1 MGGKREF
8 DLDFLVLY
16 GCYVYNVY
24 MSDYTIK
31 YKSNLNVVYSCKY
44 HVIWCPKYRRAVL
57 VKGVDVRLKEII
69 QAVATDCKSE
79 ILELEVM
86 PDHVHLLVEVDPQF
100 GIHRLIKLMKGKS
113 SKLLREEFPWVKSR
127 LPTLWTNS
135 YFVSTI
141 GGAPLEVV
149 KQYIEQQ
156 KHK

>member
-1 MGGKREF
+1 
-8 DLDFLVLY
+8 
-16 GCYVYNVY
+16 

-44 HVIWCPKYRRAVL
+44 HVIWCPKYRRSVL

-69 QAVATDCKSE
+69 QSVATECKCE

-100 GIHRLIKLMKGKS
+100 GIHKLIKLMKGRS
-113 SKLLREEFPWVKSR
+113 SRLLREEFKWIKSR

>member
-1 MGGKREF
+1 
-8 DLDFLVLY
+8 
-16 GCYVYNVY
+16 

-44 HVIWCPKYRRAVL
+44 HVIWCPKYRKSVL
-57 VKGVDVRLKEII
+57 INGADSRLKQVI
-69 QAVATDCKSE
+69 QEVATEYKCE

-100 GIHRLIKLMKGKS
+100 GIHRLIKLMKGRS
-113 SKLLREEFPWVKSR
+113 SRLLRAEFAWIKSR

>member
-1 MGGKREF
+1 
-8 DLDFLVLY
+8 
-16 GCYVYNVY
+16 

-44 HVIWCPKYRRAVL
+44 HVIWCPKYRRPVL

-69 QAVATDCKSE
+69 QDVAAECNSE

-113 SKLLREEFPWVKSR
+113 SKLIREEFKWIKSR

>member
-1 MGGKREF
+1 
-8 DLDFLVLY
+8 
-16 GCYVYNVY
+16 

-44 HVIWCPKYRRAVL
+44 HVIWCPKYRRSVL

-69 QAVATDCKSE
+69 QNVATECKSE

-113 SKLLREEFPWVKSR
+113 SKLIREEFKWIKSR

-149 KQYIEQQ
+149 KQYIERQE
-156 KHK
+156 HK

>member
-1 MGGKREF
+1 
-8 DLDFLVLY
+8 
-16 GCYVYNVY
+16 
-24 MSDYTIK
+24 
-31 YKSNLNVVYSCKY
+31 
-44 HVIWCPKYRRAVL
+44 
-57 VKGVDVRLKEII
+57 
-69 QAVATDCKSE
+69 
-79 ILELEVM
+79 M

-100 GIHRLIKLMKGKS
+100 GIRRLIKLMKGKS
-113 SKLLREEFPWVKSR
+113 SKLIREEFSWVKSR

>member
-1 MGGKREF
+1 MF
-8 DLDFLVLY
+8 
-16 GCYVYNVY
+16 C

-44 HVIWCPKYRRAVL
+44 HVIWCPKYRRSVL

-69 QAVATDCKSE
+69 QDVANECNSE

-113 SKLLREEFPWVKSR
+113 SKLIREEFKWIKSR

>member
-1 MGGKREF
+1 
-8 DLDFLVLY
+8 
-16 GCYVYNVY
+16 
-24 MSDYTIK
+24 
-31 YKSNLNVVYSCKY
+31 
-44 HVIWCPKYRRAVL
+44 
-57 VKGVDVRLKEII
+57 
-69 QAVATDCKSE
+69 
-79 ILELEVM
+79 M

-100 GIHRLIKLMKGKS
+100 GIHRLIKLMKGRS
-113 SKLLREEFPWVKSR
+113 SKLIREEFSWIRSR

>member
-1 MGGKREF
+1 
-8 DLDFLVLY
+8 
-16 GCYVYNVY
+16 
-24 MSDYTIK
+24 
-31 YKSNLNVVYSCKY
+31 
-44 HVIWCPKYRRAVL
+44 
-57 VKGVDVRLKEII
+57 
-69 QAVATDCKSE
+69 
-79 ILELEVM
+79 M

-113 SKLLREEFPWVKSR
+113 SKLIRDEFQWVKSR